1 MEWLTAC
8 YRIHYSSVY
17 THTRTHTWC
26 PIEEAKQAHIF
37 IPKTTNPQAS
47 WRTNTS
53 VDISLVVRIM
63 VRWDLFATA
72 DKTSQP
78 MSVST
83 QRVCDLDMELD
94 TKSQEDPPNSTIAKT
109 ERRRQGGRDPAR
121 GRGFLPTRSIPTSAT
136 AGQGGAWE
144 VESDHEQLSQGMERV
159 EWMEIDPIPLL
170 WSLDRTKPTNQLT
183 KPSALTCL
191 AKSEATQLTS
201 VGIADTKLMTEII
214 LTKYRVNCLLGMGKQ
229 VINLKCMPIQST
241 KASTIPSNIVT
252 NICNMLC

>member
-94 TKSQEDPPNSTIAKT
+94 TKSQEDPPNSTIAIT

-159 EWMEIDPIPLL
+159 ERDGNRPHPFTLE
-170 WSLDRTKPTNQLT
+170 SGQNKAYKPAYKAQR
-183 KPSALTCL
+183 PHMS
-191 AKSEATQLTS
+191 
-201 VGIADTKLMTEII
+201 
-214 LTKYRVNCLLGMGKQ
+214 GKEWG
-229 VINLKCMPIQST
+229 NTTYKCGYSRHQANDGNHPHKIQG
-241 KASTIPSNIVT
+241 
-252 NICNMLC
+252 